1 MRLVPQYR
9 LIAAVALL
17 LVPLT
22 LAIPFAPAA
31 AAAAAAVAVLL
42 SAAVLIDAGHG
53 PRRLRGLELRLPAT
67 VRATQGRPAELD
79 VQVAGAE
86 IAGLRIGIHFPPQL
100 AAEAVQAVQLPA
112 GGGEAFF
119 RWPFQPQEQGRFRL
133 GGCVLEIPSRW
144 GLWSLRRHLD
154 LPAEVRVYPN
164 LVRERHALPALFTRA
179 GDGAHLQRMVG
190 KGRDFEKLREYVPG
204 DCFEDIHWKATARR
218 SRPVTKI
225 FQMERTQRVYAVI
238 DTSRLSLRPLPVPP
252 DPAAGN
258 SGPPISET
266 VSERFGTAAL
276 TLALAAQQQGDTFGL
291 AAFDDNLR
299 LFIPAQTGPVHFGHV
314 RDALHTLKARGVSP
328 DFGEVF
334 ADLANRLRRRA
345 LVIILTQLEDPVLV
359 ESFLRDV
366 EIIRRRHLVVAA
378 MLRPPPVAELFAQAD
393 VAAAEQLY
401 ERLAGHLLWR
411 RLRETEHA
419 LQRRRIGFA
428 LVHTDR
434 LCAELVGR
442 YITLKRRQLI

>member
-1 MRLVPQYR
+1 
-9 LIAAVALL
+9 
-17 LVPLT
+17 
-22 LAIPFAPAA
+22 
-31 AAAAAAVAVLL
+31 
-42 SAAVLIDAGHG
+42 
-53 PRRLRGLELRLPAT
+53 
-67 VRATQGRPAELD
+67 
-79 VQVAGAE
+79 
-86 IAGLRIGIHFPPQL
+86 
-100 AAEAVQAVQLPA
+100 
-112 GGGEAFF
+112 
-119 RWPFQPQEQGRFRL
+119 
-133 GGCVLEIPSRW
+133 
-144 GLWSLRRHLD
+144 
-154 LPAEVRVYPN
+154 
-164 LVRERHALPALFTRA
+164 
-179 GDGAHLQRMVG
+179 MVG

-258 SGPPISET
+258 SGVPISET

-314 RDALHTLKARGVSP
+314 RDALHTLEARGVSP

-378 MLRPPPVAELFAQAD
+378 MLRPPPVAELFSQAD

-411 RLRETEHA
+411 RLRETGHA